1 MVPHRRE
8 VPGGVLVDPLHRGEA
23 MALVLVSVH
32 VCMMLVMEGGGS
44 KLVRVG
50 GGEGGE
56 ERRRGEEGS
65 CYVYTRKRRERGG
78 RATEL

>member
-8 VPGGVLVDPLHRGEA
+8 APGGVLVDPLHRGEA
-23 MALVLVSVH
+23 MALVLVSV
-32 VCMMLVMEGGGS
+32 CMMLVMEGGGGS

-50 GGEGGE
+50 G
-56 ERRRGEEGS
+56 GS